1 MQCILA
7 YSLCCR
13 VCARRSE
20 AALSTGYEPRALDS
34 LYTKFSRPSSLCFTA
49 FCSLCKAYPLC
60 AFPSTLPLAPAHL
73 SRSLLVGN
81 TPRDVAQISC
91 RSPRP
96 LSPPIGRYRVPSPAF
111 LLRTR
116 FLPFRIPVF
125 TCLSRFIA
133 GRASCAVDSAFS
145 AAFPR
150 PHRASQRPAIALPRL
165 GIVSSCLLVVLSSI
179 SAASSRF
186 LAVSSRPFIV
196 PHRFFAAIHHVDAQ
210 RLCPQ
215 LRQACHRQLALIPA
229 QHVRCPSLPRC
240 LGHRHGQAHAPCR
253 PCVRC
258 SQLRH
263 RPGEAAGV

>member
-1 MQCILA
+1 M
-7 YSLCCR
+7 
-13 VCARRSE
+13 CARRSE

-49 FCSLCKAYPLC
+49 FCSLCKAYPLR
-60 AFPSTLPLAPAHL
+60 AFPSTLPLAPAFL
-73 SRSLLVGN
+73 SASLLMGN
-81 TPRDVAQISC
+81 TPHVAQVSC

-96 LSPPIGRYRVPSPAF
+96 LLPPIGRDRVPSPAF
-111 LLRTR
+111 LLGTR
-116 FLPFRIPVF
+116 FLPCRSPVF

-133 GRASCAVDSAFS
+133 GRASFAVDSAFS

-150 PHRASQRPAIALPRL
+150 PHRAPQRPAIALPCL
-165 GIVSSCLLVVLSSI
+165 GIASSCLLVVLSSI

-215 LRQACHRQLALIPA
+215 L
-229 QHVRCPSLPRC
+229 
-240 LGHRHGQAHAPCR
+240 
-253 PCVRC
+253 
-258 SQLRH
+258 
-263 RPGEAAGV
+263 

>member
-116 FLPFRIPVF
+116 FLPFRFPVF

-133 GRASCAVDSAFS
+133 GRASFAVDSAFS

-150 PHRASQRPAIALPRL
+150 PHRAPQRPAIALPCL

-210 RLCPQ
+210 RLRPQ
-215 LRQACHRQLALIPA
+215 L
-229 QHVRCPSLPRC
+229 
-240 LGHRHGQAHAPCR
+240 
-253 PCVRC
+253 
-258 SQLRH
+258 
-263 RPGEAAGV
+263 